1 MSVEKTTVDGVVQL
15 FLNGELKLE
24 QENVEFVTIGSRVE
38 YDDKWNEIHLPAE
51 YDKALVGNNATLANT
66 TVSVDGMVAVDETG
80 LFFGL
85 QVNGGT
91 ISGSGICRDAVGWY
105 GAGLCLTAMTADG
118 GYFTP
123 GVTPPEDA
131 RGLISLRDAFFSAC
145 SVSPMN
151 GYTGHGGAI
160 ETYGGTLSLVNT
172 DFDRNSA
179 TGSGAAGGALALMY
193 SENTITG
200 GTFSGN
206 TAYFGGA
213 IQQNGGTMTVTGALF
228 SGNSTSGE
236 ATETYPTGNAG
247 GAIELHQGAKA
258 TIDECDFTEN
268 SAFRGG
274 AIYTDTF
281 NKAVSTADI
290 YGGTFTGNTAEAE
303 GGAIYNDGVMTVVGA
318 VFKSN
323 SVIASDSETVQRGGA
338 VANTKNGSLTV
349 TGGTF
354 GSNNAV
360 QGGAIATF
368 IDYGSS
374 DTANLTVSGAEFND
388 NAATYGG
395 GIYIQTGMADST
407 TVSDTDFS
415 GNAASYGGGAVCQC
429 FGQLSVTGGTFSENS
444 AGNDGGAIAAWDSG
458 NTASGISGATFDSN
472 TALYGGA
479 ISHTWASAA
488 LTVNGCVFTA
498 NGGETTEQGGAIWN
512 DANSTGVVTVSGCTF
527 GGNTAKAGGAVWN
540 AGNMKLENI
549 VLATATDTVYNSGS
563 LAFAGVNTL
572 NAAVVNDGRITI
584 AGSSFTA
591 SDVTNSGTITIDG
604 SLTASSISG
613 DGTIRIAVEL
623 ADPVAVTAD
632 VSGGIIDLVVTLADL
647 TESSYQFI
655 GGTIGEGVTF
665 QVNGVVYEEDVFI
678 DGTNYIL
685 TTNGGTGLWI
695 VQEASHETEF
705 FTGSFDSSQN
715 MIGKITDSERAGL
728 KSDIKF
734 YAGDGTAWGALW
746 GIEDGW
752 TYAGVGDFNGDG
764 KDDILRYSAEGYV
777 VTDNSNG
784 DGTFTPA
791 VLNYKNVGW
800 DILGTG
806 DFNGDGVDDVLVA
819 NPTAASA
826 TVGLLGYWSKGTDW
840 TLINGYSDEWT
851 LVGTGDYDGNGCCDM
866 LWKNTFEGEGGG
878 TYNAYCTWRLGDLA
892 DGIDWSIVM
901 VAKVNETET
910 PDSDAWSYL
919 GTGDFNGD
927 GVADIAMIN
936 DMGVVA
942 IDTLAAGSGASAW
955 WTVLSAVP
963 EGWEM
968 IGATDLNLDGTDDI
982 AWATRNEVGYLAG
995 YWQVNANDAGQPE
1008 MTAWHNMGYLA

>member
-1 MSVEKTTVDGVVQL
+1 MIHDYLFVVQL
-15 FLNGELKLE
+15 FLTGDPNPKLE
-24 QENVEFVTIGSRVE
+24 QETVEFVTIGTRVE
-38 YDDKWNEIHLPAE
+38 YDEDWSETILPPE
-51 YDKALVGNNATLANT
+51 YDKALVGNDATFANST
-66 TVSVDGMVAVDETG
+66 ISVDGLVAVDETG
-80 LFFGL
+80 LFYGL

-91 ISGSGICRDAVGWY
+91 ISGSGICRNAVGWY
-105 GAGLCLTAMTADG
+105 GAGICLTAMTVDG

-123 GVTPPEDA
+123 GVTSPEDA

-338 VANTKNGSLTV
+338 IVNTVDGV
-349 TGGTF
+349 M
-354 GSNNAV
+354 
-360 QGGAIATF
+360 AITDCRF
-368 IDYGSS
+368 S
-374 DTANLTVSGAEFND
+374 DNKAK
-388 NAATYGG
+388 
-395 GIYIQTGMADST
+395 
-407 TVSDTDFS
+407 
-415 GNAASYGGGAVCQC
+415 
-429 FGQLSVTGGTFSENS
+429 
-444 AGNDGGAIAAWDSG
+444 
-458 NTASGISGATFDSN
+458 
-472 TALYGGA
+472 
-479 ISHTWASAA
+479 
-488 LTVNGCVFTA
+488 
-498 NGGETTEQGGAIWN
+498 QGGAIWN

-563 LAFAGVNTL
+563 LAFSGVNTL

-705 FTGSFDSSQN
+705 FTGSFDGSQN